1 MAMALGGPYEEA
13 GPTLEKNLERWME
26 LCEQAAKEKDPKKL
40 TELTTEICRLL
51 DEKKKCSHD
60 SAAETKT
67 G

>member
-1 MAMALGGPYEEA
+1 
-13 GPTLEKNLERWME
+13 ME